1 MQAIE
6 RINLP
11 KPDTHCFDDD
21 TKSDVWSYSRELVIS
36 TVLAHIDRLEAE
48 IHASDLAVAEYRQQ
62 CLDNAQEIARLR
74 AESEERLQNCV
85 ALVAE
90 NERLRKDAERYRWLK
105 SAKGPNGRIVK
116 QEKYMEDQEPTAIEA
131 CMACLSDDAATLHS
145 VNPEDEVAD
154 NMLRAETLMGDMA
167 RLLEEVRRNST
178 REDDLPDG
186 LLGRIDAVLDAV

>member
-90 NERLRKDAERYRWLK
+90 NERLRRDAERYRWL
-105 SAKGPNGRIVK
+105 AKYLV
-116 QEKYMEDQEPTAIEA
+116 
-131 CMACLSDDAATLHS
+131 SDDESHDDAIVAATT
-145 VNPEDEVAD
+145 VAELD
-154 NMLRAETLMGDMA
+154 Y
-167 RLLEEVRRNST
+167 V
-178 REDDLPDG
+178 
-186 LLGRIDAVLDAV
+186 IDAAMKGTP